1 MLIALQIVSAL
12 VTASI
17 LFMQAAGLTLIFGVS
32 RVLNLAHGSLFML
45 ALFMS
50 YAVSVQM
57 ISGPAGFWVSL
68 LLVPL
73 ASAAIGVVIE
83 ILLFRRIYRAS
94 ILVQVL
100 LTIGIIYVI
109 GDLVRLGWGL
119 TSKSVPTPDLFGAPI
134 QFMGIFIPAY
144 YAFVLAVSAA
154 VAGLLW
160 FIVRKTTWGLLIRA
174 SAQDRTMSSA
184 LGVNPS
190 LLFTSVFGLSMWL
203 IGVAAALYAPIGGA
217 SPGSDVESMI
227 EAFAVVVI
235 GGLGSIWGS
244 IVAALM
250 IGFIKAFG
258 ILILPQYA
266 MSFVFALM
274 AIILII
280 RPRGLFGAAE

>member
-1 MLIALQIVSAL
+1 MLITLQIVSAL
-12 VTASI
+12 VTAGI

-50 YAVSVQM
+50 YAVSMQV
-57 ISGPAGFWVSL
+57 ISGPAGFWIAL
-68 LLVPL
+68 LVVPL
-73 ASAAIGVVIE
+73 AMAAIGVVVE
-83 ILLFRRIYRAS
+83 VLLFRRIYQAS

-100 LTIGIIYVI
+100 LTIGIIYVV

-134 QFMGIFIPAY
+134 QLMGIFIPAY

-154 VAGLLW
+154 VAALLW
-160 FIVRKTTWGLLIRA
+160 FIVQKTTWGLLIRA
-174 SAQDRTMSSA
+174 AAQDRTMSSA

-203 IGVAAALYAPIGGA
+203 VGVAAVLYAPIGGA

-235 GGLGSIWGS
+235 GGLGSIWGA
-244 IVAALM
+244 IAAALM

-258 ILILPQYA
+258 ILVLPQYA
-266 MSFVFALM
+266 MSFVFVLM
-274 AIILII
+274 AVILVI